1 MSDNISAPEHW
12 QLTGRPPSL
21 FRRFQFGSYAETR
34 GFLDRLSSL
43 SEATG
48 YYPDIGFGTSYANIT
63 IHPRDGKALS
73 ADDVDF
79 ARRTSELAVPD
90 GAPGSGG
97 G

>member
-1 MSDNISAPEHW
+1 MSDSISAPEHW

-43 SEATG
+43 SEASG
-48 YYPDIGFGTSYANIT
+48 YYPDIGFATNHANIT

-79 ARRTSELAVPD
+79 AQRTSALAVP
-90 GAPGSGG
+90 GSGSG
-97 G
+97 